1 MKVKAIVPFTRS
13 GASALAVAKYRPPV
27 PIYAVT
33 HDIETCRMLNLV
45 WGVEPF
51 LTLLVQSTDRIIE
64 ESLKVAKEKKFA
76 KKGDRIIVLAGAPT
90 GIPGTTNLLRVVTVR

>member
-1 MKVKAIVPFTRS
+1 
-13 GASALAVAKYRPPV
+13 
-27 PIYAVT
+27 
-33 HDIETCRMLNLV
+33 

-51 LTLLVQSTDRIIE
+51 LTLPAQSTDRIIE
-64 ESLKVAKEKKFA
+64 ESLKVAKEKKLA